1 MPRLDYG
8 GPVTLR
14 SDVLAYIPSPP
25 QGVWHIGPI
34 PLRAYALCII
44 LGIVVAI
51 WWGERR
57 WQQRGGREGT
67 VLDVAM
73 FAVPFGLIGGRAYH
87 VATDWR
93 KYFGEGGNPVEAL
106 YIWQGGLGIWGA
118 VFLGGIGAWIACRIY
133 RIPLPAFGD
142 AIAPPILLAQAIGRL
157 GNWFNQELYGRETT
171 LPWGLEIYPRFDA
184 AGDPDPMNG
193 ISNGVVEKIVHPT
206 FLYELLWNVLVVIAL
221 VQLDKRFRIGHGRLF
236 ALYVAG
242 YSFGRFFVELMRD
255 DEATLVAGIRINNF
269 TSALVFLAAIAYFVF
284 ATKGREAPER
294 LQPGGTT
301 RPWPWQL
308 AALRAAGVAANGPAE
323 PGATASTATDT
334 DGDAK
339 DAPPSDDAATG
350 GQGTAA
356 KGDRG
361 TADAAD
367 TAKDASATATAT
379 ASASASAS
387 ATDSDS
393 GEAARSSDDADRTAA
408 VKAASGATAADKSA
422 AYKESAAGE
431 AAADSSA
438 ADQSAADKSAAD
450 KSGSAQSAAD
460 QPAADKSGSA
470 KSAADKSPGK
480 SGAGRGNESGSTR
493 DNESTSAGTAAS
505 ATGSAGAGATDRV
518 DSGENDA

>member
-1 MPRLDYG
+1 M
-8 GPVTLR
+8 TLR

>member
-1 MPRLDYG
+1 M
-8 GPVTLR
+8 TLR

-93 KYFGEGGNPVEAL
+93 KYFGEGGDPVEAL

-308 AALRAAGVAANGPAE
+308 AALRAAGVAANGPAQ

-339 DAPPSDDAATG
+339 DTPPSD
-350 GQGTAA
+350 
-356 KGDRG
+356 
-361 TADAAD
+361 D
-367 TAKDASATATAT
+367 TAKDASATDSATD
-379 ASASASAS
+379 SA

-393 GEAARSSDDADRTAA
+393 GEAAGSSDDADRAAA
-408 VKAASGATAADKSA
+408 VKAASGATAAEKSA
-422 AYKESAAGE
+422 ADKESAAGE
-431 AAADSSA
+431 SA
-438 ADQSAADKSAAD
+438 ADTSAADKSAAD

-470 KSAADKSPGK
+470 KSAADKSAGK
-480 SGAGRGNESGSTR
+480 SGAGRGNESESTR

>member
-1 MPRLDYG
+1 M
-8 GPVTLR
+8 TLR

-334 DGDAK
+334 DGDGK

-350 GQGTAA
+350 GPGTAA

-367 TAKDASATATAT
+367 TAKDASATD
-379 ASASASAS
+379 SASASDSA

-393 GEAARSSDDADRTAA
+393 GEAAGSSDDADRTAA
-408 VKAASGATAADKSA
+408 VKAASGATAAEKSA
-422 AYKESAAGE
+422 ADKESAAGE

-438 ADQSAADKSAAD
+438 ADQSAADKSEAD

-470 KSAADKSPGK
+470 QSAADKSAGK

>member
-93 KYFGEGGNPVEAL
+93 KYFGEGGDPVEAL

-308 AALRAAGVAANGPAE
+308 AALRAAGVAANGPAQ

-339 DAPPSDDAATG
+339 DTPPSD
-350 GQGTAA
+350 
-356 KGDRG
+356 
-361 TADAAD
+361 D
-367 TAKDASATATAT
+367 TAKDASATDSATD
-379 ASASASAS
+379 SA

-393 GEAARSSDDADRTAA
+393 GEAAGSSDDADRAAA
-408 VKAASGATAADKSA
+408 VKAASGATAAEKSA
-422 AYKESAAGE
+422 ADKESAAGE
-431 AAADSSA
+431 AAADTSA
-438 ADQSAADKSAAD
+438 ADKSAADKSAAD

-460 QPAADKSGSA
+460 
-470 KSAADKSPGK
+470 KSAGK
-480 SGAGRGNESGSTR
+480 SGAGRGNESESTR

>member
-93 KYFGEGGNPVEAL
+93 KYFGEGGDPVEAL

-308 AALRAAGVAANGPAE
+308 AALRAAGVAANGPAQ

-339 DAPPSDDAATG
+339 DTPPSD
-350 GQGTAA
+350 
-356 KGDRG
+356 
-361 TADAAD
+361 D
-367 TAKDASATATAT
+367 TAKDASATDSATD
-379 ASASASAS
+379 SA

-393 GEAARSSDDADRTAA
+393 GEAAGSSDDADRAAA
-408 VKAASGATAADKSA
+408 VKAASGATAAEKSA
-422 AYKESAAGE
+422 ADKESAAGE
-431 AAADSSA
+431 SA
-438 ADQSAADKSAAD
+438 ADTSAADKSAAD

-470 KSAADKSPGK
+470 KSAADKSAGK
-480 SGAGRGNESGSTR
+480 SGAGRGNESESTR